1 MIGEERSVI
10 WRVLGCSVRGA
21 SHRRAGVPNQDA
33 IAWAQPPDAASGTI
47 LSVAD
52 GHGAA
57 ASFRSAT
64 GSTLAVQAA
73 IRLLTEFLG
82 EHAGS
87 DPDQLL
93 AAAVRELPREL
104 GARWRIAVAEDAA
117 RNPIER
123 NGETTAGAFDDATT

>member
-21 SHRRAGVPNQDA
+21 SHRRAHLPNQDA
-33 IAWAQPPDAASGTI
+33 IAWAAQPTGGGRSAI

-64 GSTLAVQAA
+64 GSALAVQAA
-73 IRLLTEFLG
+73 IGLLTEFLG
-82 EHAGS
+82 EQANS
-87 DPDQLL
+87 ESQQLL
-93 AAAVRELPREL
+93 AAAVRRLPREL
-104 GARWRIAVAEDAA
+104 SAR
-117 RNPIER
+117 
-123 NGETTAGAFDDATT
+123 